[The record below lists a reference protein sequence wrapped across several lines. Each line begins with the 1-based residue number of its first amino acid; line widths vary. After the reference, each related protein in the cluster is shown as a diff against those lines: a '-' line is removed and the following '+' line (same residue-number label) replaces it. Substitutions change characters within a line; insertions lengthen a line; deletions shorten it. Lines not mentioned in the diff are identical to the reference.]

1 MLPRT
6 GRKREH
12 LRSAREARRGL
23 RRLHPRLPH
32 DPDARLDGFV
42 HRSLDQGMFWPEP
55 HLSLNPSFASGGL
68 VDDLVAGGVRHA
80 GCATAFRRDKNEV
93 PGGLPLRLH
102 RHQVEAI
109 HAAASPGAPVPGG
122 ERLEPRRHLERVIL
136 SHGGGDRPAARSARS
151 PGCTSPPATYALP
164 SAMTPTSPPTTSKP
178 PHPAPRSSPTTRTK
192 AWSPSADGC
201 HATCPPS
208 PC

>member
-1 MLPRT
+1 MNILDL
-6 GRKREH
+6 REK
-12 LRSAREARRGL
+12 LVADYGDFIRGFL
-23 RRLHPRLPH
+23 TIR
-32 DPDARLDGFV
+32 DARLDGFV

-136 SHGGGDRPAARSARS
+136 SHGGGDRRAARSARS
-151 PGCTSPPATYALP
+151 CLSPAGP
-164 SAMTPTSPPTTSKP
+164 SA
-178 PHPAPRSSPTTRTK
+178 
-192 AWSPSADGC
+192 
-201 HATCPPS
+201 CPPS
-208 PC
+208 CHPP